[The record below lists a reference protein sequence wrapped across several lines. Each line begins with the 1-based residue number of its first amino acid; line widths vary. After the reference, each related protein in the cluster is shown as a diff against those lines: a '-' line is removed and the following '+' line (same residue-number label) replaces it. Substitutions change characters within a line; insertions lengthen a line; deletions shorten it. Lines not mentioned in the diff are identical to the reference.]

1 MENENNLK
9 KYINN
14 IDLILPAYNEENSI
28 KKCINDFYSLKIFNK
43 IIVID
48 NNSTDNT
55 KIEIEKT
62 SAIYFKEEQQ
72 GYGAALIRGFKE
84 SKSDIIIL

>member
-28 KKCINDFYSLKIFNK
+28 KKCINEFYSLKIF
-43 IIVID
+43 
-48 NNSTDNT
+48 SF
-55 KIEIEKT
+55 
-62 SAIYFKEEQQ
+62 SMF
-72 GYGAALIRGFKE
+72 
-84 SKSDIIIL
+84 